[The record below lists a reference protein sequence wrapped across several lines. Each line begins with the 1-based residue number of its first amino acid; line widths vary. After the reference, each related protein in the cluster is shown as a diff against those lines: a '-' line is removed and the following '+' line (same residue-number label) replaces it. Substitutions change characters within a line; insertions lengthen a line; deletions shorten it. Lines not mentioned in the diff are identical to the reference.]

1 MKNGE
6 AHKRALAAMERK
18 HLLDPVAE
26 FETALRGVSKNGDF
40 IEDGGG
46 DQQEDTD
53 PELLLNGTDLK
64 LRYRVQGGGA
74 GGKKG
79 KKGKNDNQTAR
90 ARRASRT

>member
-46 DQQEDTD
+46 DQQEDT
-53 PELLLNGTDLK
+53 
-64 LRYRVQGGGA
+64 
-74 GGKKG
+74 
-79 KKGKNDNQTAR
+79 
-90 ARRASRT
+90 SS